1 MWGPAKGST
10 TVQDNNDGTYFVSYI
25 CNTSGIY
32 HVDIRLGGY
41 AVLVSSVWGDVSCTS
56 GGIDPGCCTVE
67 GGGLDTAVAGSKAA
81 FTISAFDTHGTPKQ
95 FGGDLFVLKATE
107 TPDLPRRGGG
117 RDTHGCED
125 KLPPRQWSQPT
136 SPWSAHDFAF
146 PFLERRCSR
155 YILYPPPHDDHTH
168 HSI

>member
-41 AVLVSSVWGDVSCTS
+41 AVLVLWGDVSCTS
-56 GGIDPGCCTVE
+56 GGIDPGRCTVE

-107 TPDLPRRGGG
+107 TPDLPRWGGG
-117 RDTHGCED
+117 EIHTVVKTSFHRASG
-125 KLPPRQWSQPT
+125 LNQPRPGVHMT
-136 SPWSAHDFAF
+136 L
-146 PFLERRCSR
+146 PFLF
-155 YILYPPPHDDHTH
+155 
-168 HSI
+168 